1 MLSNCS
7 SDCYRA
13 CFPNPAQS
21 TFTSYGAKS
30 PSTNNPDDIGTLQDL
45 ARREAELHLAY
56 ASHLY
61 GTSSGGTTEAQKQW
75 ETGCIRLESFVTDAI
90 QRQEDETRLRAQE
103 AMQSEASGKELA
115 GTLKAAS
122 VASSVSSTPFIARL
136 NGMDP
141 ESPFVT
147 QRPQSAYIWY
157 KTSEG
162 EKAARGGPTLPP
174 SQPNFSSGPTRE
186 PRGMSAMCV
195 ESTLCSTSEADPPRV
210 FLPSDQVPRSGAIQA
225 CPSHQSTLGSHARAT
240 EAASGCVQTS
250 RSGHPRWSRMRRSTR
265 RAIRREPSSSRQRE
279 PASTG
284 RSARY
289 C

>member
-1 MLSNCS
+1 MPDSL
-7 SDCYRA
+7 
-13 CFPNPAQS
+13 QS

-30 PSTNNPDDIGTLQDL
+30 PATNNPDDIGTLQAL

-61 GTSSGGTTEAQKQW
+61 GTSAGSKSAEAQKQW
-75 ETGCIRLESFVTDAI
+75 ETGCIRLESFVTDAL

-103 AMQSEASGKELA
+103 ATQSEASGKELA

-162 EKAARGGPTLPP
+162 ERARRFPTRGVFERFL
-174 SQPNFSSGPTRE
+174 SQHLFSPGVTRE
-186 PRGMSAMCV
+186 PRSR
-195 ESTLCSTSEADPPRV
+195 PRC
-210 FLPSDQVPRSGAIQA
+210 AQA
-225 CPSHQSTLGSHARAT
+225 WCAHL
-240 EAASGCVQTS
+240 
-250 RSGHPRWSRMRRSTR
+250 
-265 RAIRREPSSSRQRE
+265 
-279 PASTG
+279 
-284 RSARY
+284 
-289 C
+289 